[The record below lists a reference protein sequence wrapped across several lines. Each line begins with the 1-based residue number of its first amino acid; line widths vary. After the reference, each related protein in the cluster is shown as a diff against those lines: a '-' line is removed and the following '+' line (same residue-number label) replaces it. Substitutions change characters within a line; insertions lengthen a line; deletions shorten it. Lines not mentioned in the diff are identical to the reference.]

1 MRAARL
7 VMEAHT
13 RSEQDAA
20 RDLTVAIEQLENA
33 AGGERRLLE
42 LLEKPKSYVSDL
54 KQSAAQGYWHA
65 ASTRREVIDHVQRLA
80 RAQEIVGLYI
90 TKRAASA

>member
-33 AGGERRLLE
+33 AGGERRQLE
-42 LLEKPKSYVSDL
+42 FLEKPKSYVSDL
-54 KQSAAQGYWHA
+54 KQSAQGYRHA

-80 RAQEIVGLYI
+80 RAQEIVDLDI
-90 TKRAASA
+90 TKQAASA